1 MTLAELIASGRATC
15 KIEEL
20 QGDIIEAGRCTL
32 YEASEDGGA
41 FADCIIRVGRRKL
54 VALPRLYALLG
65 IPMPDGW
72 LPAGALAECC
82 QNDES
87 GSESDELGTDHHACD
102 ACGRADVVAFDSRRH
117 KGSGLRAQASPD
129 RSRGGGRGS
138 SGG

>member
-20 QGDIIEAGRCTL
+20 QGEVIEAGRCTL

-72 LPAGALAECC
+72 LPVGALDARW
-82 QNDES
+82 QNDEAAS
-87 GSESDELGTDHHACD
+87 DSDELGTVHHAHD
-102 ACGRADVVAFDSRRH
+102 AGRTDVVDFDQRRH

-129 RSRGGGRGS
+129 RGRGGGRGS
-138 SGG
+138 CGG